1 MQFVLL
7 GEVAICYLFGVSDSS
22 PLFSCA
28 SFWHI
33 LAEVA
38 DSLQQRYKPSDVM
51 TYSLKS
57 SREVNVC
64 VFPFDLMKA
73 IKSFLGVKS
82 SPTSTSKAL
91 DSFSSVSREG
101 FILPVASPLIDGWV
115 TPMRSARVFN
125 VMPCSLQISLI
136 LSCNI
141 YIKYWFVLQRYKNNV
156 LQHKFCKKIL

>member
-1 MQFVLL
+1 M
-7 GEVAICYLFGVSDSS
+7 CYLFGVSDSS
-22 PLFSCA
+22 PLVSCA
-28 SFWHI
+28 SFWRI
-33 LAEVA
+33 LGEVA

-57 SREVNVC
+57 SREVNVY

-101 FILPVASPLIDGWV
+101 FCFPVASPLIEGCD
-115 TPMRSARVFN
+115 TLIRSARVLS
-125 VMPCSLQISLI
+125 VMPLSLHSSLI

-141 YIKYWFVLQRYKNNV
+141 YIKYWFVLQIYK
-156 LQHKFCKKIL
+156 K